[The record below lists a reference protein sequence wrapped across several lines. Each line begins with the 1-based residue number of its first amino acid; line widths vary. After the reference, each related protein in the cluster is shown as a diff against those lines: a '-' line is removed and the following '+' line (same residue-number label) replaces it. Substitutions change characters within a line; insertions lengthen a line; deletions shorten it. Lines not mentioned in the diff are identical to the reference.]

1 MHGIAGGGG
10 SVIRRR
16 RPAGKRQQRARRRR
30 AGDLRKYRVICH
42 AAKPSHAS
50 FQEAP
55 KNITQETVDDLKKSA
70 ATIYAQTVQTK
81 AMPLGNQTNMTDE
94 ELATLGRWLKA
105 LP

>member
-1 MHGIAGGGG
+1 MAL
-10 SVIRRR
+10 
-16 RPAGKRQQRARRRR
+16 RAV
-30 AGDLRKYRVICH
+30 AVLLFVAVAPQVNASSEPDADVLAIVRKHRVICH

>member
-1 MHGIAGGGG
+1 VLAI
-10 SVIRRR
+10 V
-16 RPAGKRQQRARRRR
+16 
-30 AGDLRKYRVICH
+30 RKHRVICH

-81 AMPLGNQTNMTDE
+81 AN
-94 ELATLGRWLKA
+94 ATWQSDQHD
-105 LP
+105 

>member
-1 MHGIAGGGG
+1 MALQAVAVLLFIAAARQAVAS
-10 SVIRRR
+10 SVPDADALAIIR
-16 RPAGKRQQRARRRR
+16 KHC
-30 AGDLRKYRVICH
+30 VICH
-42 AAKPSHAS
+42 AAKPSHES

-55 KNITQETVDDLKKSA
+55 KNITLETVDDLKKYA

-94 ELATLGRWLKA
+94 ERATLGRWLKA

>member
-1 MHGIAGGGG
+1 MHGIADGGG

-16 RPAGKRQQRARRRR
+16 RPAGKRQQRARR
-30 AGDLRKYRVICH
+30 AGDLRKHRVICH

-55 KNITQETVDDLKKSA
+55 KNITQEIVDDLKKSA
-70 ATIYAQTVQTK
+70 ATIYSQTVQTK